1 MNGFLLDENMPCRIT
16 FSSALPLIHVTSLG
30 KSLSDS
36 FLWDYARAN
45 RYVIVTKDADF
56 SSRIMLSEPPP
67 WVVRFCI
74 GNLQRVEFHAF
85 AAVVWPRIERLL
97 PGHRLINV
105 YRDRIEAIR

>member
-1 MNGFLLDENMPCRIT
+1 MPCRIT
-16 FSSALPLIHVTSLG
+16 FSPALQLIHVTSLG

-36 FLWDYARAN
+36 FLWDYAGAHQ
-45 RYVIVTKDADF
+45 YVIVTKDADF